1 MFDVRWTD
9 RADQELAAAW
19 LAAPDRNAVS
29 QAADR
34 VEFLLKRD
42 PLAQGESR
50 SGNERLMFEGPL
62 AVLYRVEPA
71 ARVVWIV
78 TALSNP

>member
-19 LAAPDRNAVS
+19 LGAADRDAVTH
-29 QAADR
+29 AADR
-34 VEFLLKRD
+34 VESLLARD
-42 PLAQGESR
+42 PLGQGESR
-50 SGNERLMFEGPL
+50 SGNDRLLFERPL

-71 ARVVWIV
+71 ARVVWVITV
-78 TALSNP
+78 RLNP